1 MLTGEATYVFNNNL
15 VNGTASGIIPNSQ
28 LKWESDNKF
37 DIGLDMNLFNN
48 KVEIV
53 TDYFNNTRK
62 DLLISNVSVSGING
76 GNAPG
81 SGFPTVNAGSIRNT
95 GVEFTVNYKDKI
107 TEEFNFNVGFNI
119 SSIKNEV
126 LSVNNQTGYLEE
138 GSFGVGQSLSPT
150 RMIAGQPIGVFYGY
164 VTDGIFQNQAEVN
177 AHPSQAALGAEAVP
191 GDLRYKDINGDG
203 VIDVKDRTYIGK
215 PNADYTLG
223 FNLSLSYKNF
233 DFLTYWYASI
243 GNDLI
248 RNYERTEANLNRLD
262 YVLDRWTGEGT
273 SNTVPRVTAGVSS
286 NNVFSDYFVEDASY
300 LRIQN
305 IQLGYTIKNKFTEKA
320 GISKIRL
327 YGTVNNLYTFTKY
340 KGFDP
345 TYQGST
351 TISRGIDYGSYPAA
365 RTFLFGLNVN
375 F

>member
-1 MLTGEATYVFNNNL
+1 M
-15 VNGTASGIIPNSQ
+15 
-28 LKWESDNKF
+28 
-37 DIGLDMNLFNN
+37 
-48 KVEIV
+48 
-53 TDYFNNTRK
+53 
-62 DLLISNVSVSGING
+62 
-76 GNAPG
+76 
-81 SGFPTVNAGSIRNT
+81 
-95 GVEFTVNYKDKI
+95 
-107 TEEFNFNVGFNI
+107 
-119 SSIKNEV
+119 
-126 LSVNNQTGYLEE
+126 
-138 GSFGVGQSLSPT
+138 
-150 RMIAGQPIGVFYGY
+150 
-164 VTDGIFQNQAEVN
+164 
-177 AHPSQAALGAEAVP
+177 P